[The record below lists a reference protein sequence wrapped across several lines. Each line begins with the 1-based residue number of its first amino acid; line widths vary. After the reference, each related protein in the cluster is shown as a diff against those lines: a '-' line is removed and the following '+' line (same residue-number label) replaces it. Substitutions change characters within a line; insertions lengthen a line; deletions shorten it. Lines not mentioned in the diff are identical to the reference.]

1 MIAASLGFAASL
13 ALIFFRMP
21 IAIAMAITGFV
32 GFGIL
37 LGWKQS
43 AIMLALTIRDSS
55 MSYSLAVVPL
65 FILMGNLIAGT
76 GVSRELYRAAQLWLS
91 RRRGGLAQ
99 ATILSCAGFGMVCGS
114 TVATVITMGKVAL
127 PSMREYRYDDQLST
141 ASIAVGATLGVVVPP
156 SVLLVIYGILTETHI
171 GKLYAAALVP
181 AATAI
186 GAYMLVIWWVVRKN
200 PSMAPEATRTTWSEK
215 LNGLVLVWP
224 VLVLFVIVLGGIY
237 TGFFTATEAA
247 GIGAFGAFLLALARG
262 RLTWESLHEI
272 LLDSAESTT
281 IIFILLVGGSI
292 FTEFLNYTG
301 AHSGLLALIQDSGLS
316 PVAVIFLICG
326 IYFVLGAL
334 MDELSMV
341 LLTVPLFLPIIVAIG
356 YDPVWFGIIVIT
368 MCTLGM
374 IVPPIGI
381 NLFVVHSLAP
391 EVPILK
397 IVRGVVPF
405 IVVDV
410 VRVSI
415 LILLPPLSLFVPSL
429 FFD

>member
-1 MIAASLGFAASL
+1 MIAAGLGFAASL

-32 GFGIL
+32 GFGML

-43 AIMLALTIRDSS
+43 SIMLALTIRDSS
-55 MSYSLAVVPL
+55 MSYSLATIPL

-76 GVSRELYRAAQLWLS
+76 GVSRELYRSAQVWLS

-114 TVATVITMGKVAL
+114 TVATVVTMGKVAL

-141 ASIAVGATLGVVVPP
+141 AAVAVGATLGVVVPP

-181 AATAI
+181 AAIAVI
-186 GAYMLVIWWVVRKN
+186 GYMFVIWWIVGRN
-200 PSMAPEATRTTWSEK
+200 PASAPAAMRTSWAEK
-215 LNGLVLVWP
+215 LSGLVSVWP
-224 VLVLFVIVLGGIY
+224 VLILFVVVLGGIY

-247 GIGAFGAFLLALARG
+247 GIGAFGAFLLAVARG
-262 RLTWESLHEI
+262 RLTLRSLHHI
-272 LLDSAESTT
+272 LLDSAESTA
-281 IIFILLVGGSI
+281 IIFILLIGGSI

-301 AHSGLLALIQDSGLS
+301 AHNGLLALIQNSGL
-316 PVAVIFLICG
+316 PAIAVIFLICG

-341 LLTVPLFLPIIVAIG
+341 LLTVPLFLPIVIALG

-381 NLFVVHSLAP
+381 NLFVVHSLVP

-405 IVVDV
+405 IVIDV
-410 VRVSI
+410 VRVGI
-415 LILLPPLSLFVPSL
+415 LILLPPLSLFLPNL